1 MKRISMQLHTD
12 LDEESLKTVEEIA
25 RLSVFGLTNS
35 ELARE
40 RAVGNSHN
48 AGLRGQ
54 PIPTDKGLLID
65 PKEAANL
72 LDISPRLLWTL
83 YNSGQMPAP
92 IKIGRLVKFSYSSL
106 VRWVE
111 DGCPDLRKT

>member
-1 MKRISMQLHTD
+1 MKRISMQLHID
-12 LDEESLKTVEEIA
+12 LDEESLKTIEEIV
-25 RLSVFGLTNS
+25 RLRVFGLTES

-40 RAVGNSHN
+40 RAVRNSHN

-65 PKEAANL
+65 PKEAAEL
-72 LDISPRLLWTL
+72 LDLSPRKLWSL
-83 YNSGQMPAP
+83 YSSGQMPQP